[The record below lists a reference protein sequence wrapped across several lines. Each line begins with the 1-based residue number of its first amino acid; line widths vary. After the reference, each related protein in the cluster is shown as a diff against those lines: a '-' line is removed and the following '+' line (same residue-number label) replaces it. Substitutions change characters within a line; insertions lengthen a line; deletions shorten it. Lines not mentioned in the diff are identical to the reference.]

1 MMRALGYQ
9 VVSYSHMRNH
19 DLRRAKLIHDL
30 GITVVVDG
38 GANRGQY
45 GSRLREH
52 GYRGRIASFEPL
64 AGPFSELS
72 TLAARDGNWRCFQL
86 ALGDSPGNL
95 PVNVAEFDQVSSM
108 LAATGAMR
116 TESWRPRKQQ
126 ETAVVTLASLLPEI
140 LMPEDR
146 PFLKLDVQGYE
157 YRALRGAGGD
167 LRRFH
172 GIELELATVS
182 LYEEAVLA
190 PRMVNMLD
198 DHGFSLFSMEP
209 SFVDFATGRVLE
221 FESLFLRDDAGVA
234 QPTPHMPSQATSGRR
249 LR

>member
-1 MMRALGYQ
+1 MRGLGYQ

-19 DLRRAKLIHDL
+19 ELRRAKLIRDL
-30 GITVVVDG
+30 GVTVVVDG

-52 GYRGRIASFEPL
+52 GYTGRIASFEPL

-72 TLAARDGNWRCFQL
+72 SLAARDGKWQCFQV
-86 ALGDSPGNL
+86 ALGDSPGIL
-95 PVNVAEFDQVSSM
+95 PVNVADFDQVSSM

-116 TESWRPRKQQ
+116 TESWRPREQR

-140 LMPEDR
+140 LQPGDR

-157 YRALRGAGGD
+157 YRALRGAGSD
-167 LRRFH
+167 LSRFH
-172 GIELELATVS
+172 GIELELATVA
-182 LYEEAVLA
+182 LYQEAVLA
-190 PRMVNMLD
+190 PKLVNLLD
-198 DHGFSLFSMEP
+198 DLGFSLFSMEP

-221 FESLFLRDDAGVA
+221 FESLFIRDDAAVA
-234 QPTPHMPSQATSGRR
+234 QPAQSMPSQATTGR
-249 LR
+249 